1 MGDEVTLG
9 PDGRLLA
16 DEESTGE
23 RVRGLVGRYRLL
35 TTSPDLLLLVRHP
48 PEGNVAPTPR
58 VAFSGDLASLGL
70 AEVVEFLHQG
80 RKSGTLRVL
89 LPSGERGVVM
99 HDGFVRGA
107 FSDEP
112 ADSLAEICLRL
123 GLIDRAALDAV
134 EAQSP
139 LAGRLGR
146 ALVDAGALSSH
157 DLFKAVQFQVGEIV
171 SAMLVARA
179 GAFVFVDEPVEERAI
194 PGVQLS
200 TQALLMDAIRRID
213 EMAQFRSRLPSGKLF
228 ISRRK
233 AAGPAL
239 DEEERRAHELC
250 DGTRTIVDLAREM
263 RLGEF
268 DATKIIYHL
277 LQGGYV
283 QTAARPQSTPDGL
296 RRSVPSDMLRVFETI
311 FTESVTAVAARTDAG
326 SFLQSVNGAL
336 ADEAAARSPFL
347 AGISLGE
354 GGTIDRARLLASL
367 AAAVPELHAQSR
379 ALFTA
384 LSEVMFFVLFQV
396 GEVLPGQE
404 DEALARRVKEL
415 LAQVEP
421 R

>member
-1 MGDEVTLG
+1 MADELTLG
-9 PDGRLLA
+9 PDGKLLA

-23 RVRGLVGRYRLL
+23 RLRGLVGHYRLL
-35 TTSPDLLLLVRHP
+35 HTSPDLVLLARTP
-48 PEGNVAPTPR
+48 PEGSVSAPPR
-58 VAFSGDLASLGL
+58 VALSGDLASVGL

-99 HDGFVRGA
+99 AEGFVRGA

-123 GLIDRAALDAV
+123 GLVDRTALDAV
-134 EAQSP
+134 LAQHP
-139 LAGRLGR
+139 QAGRVGR

-213 EMAQFRSRLPSGKLF
+213 EMAQFRSRLPTGKLF
-228 ISRRK
+228 VSRRK
-233 AAGPAL
+233 PAGPAL
-239 DEEERRAHELC
+239 DEEERMVHALC
-250 DGTRTIVDLAREM
+250 NGARTILDLAREM
-263 RLGEF
+263 RIGEF
-268 DATKIIYHL
+268 DATKIVYHL

-296 RRSVPSDMLRVFETI
+296 RRSDPSDVLGVFETI
-311 FTESVTAVAARTDAG
+311 FTESVTAVSAHADASG
-326 SFLQSVNGAL
+326 FLQSVNGAL
-336 ADEAAARSPFL
+336 VEEAQARSSFL
-347 AGISLGE
+347 AGITLAADGA
-354 GGTIDRARLLASL
+354 IDRAKLLAALS
-367 AAAVPELHAQSR
+367 AAIPEKHAQAR
-379 ALFTA
+379 TLFTA
-384 LSEVMFFVLFQV
+384 LSEVMFFVLFQA
-396 GEVLPGQE
+396 GEVLPAQD

-415 LAQVEP
+415 LASVEP